1 MVIVCEPNDQVC
13 LHGQPEVVQ
22 RPVELLL
29 EGGGGEGEGGGGEG
43 RGDNSGGGEGEG
55 GGGDGEGGGGEG
67 VPKCAAPAE
76 QFLTSRAATWAGS
89 NGVRER

>member
-29 EGGGGEGEGGGGEG
+29 PT
-43 RGDNSGGGEGEG
+43 S
-55 GGGDGEGGGGEG
+55 
-67 VPKCAAPAE
+67 APARVISVVNVARVE
-76 QFLTSRAATWAGS
+76 VTIT
-89 NGVRER
+89 ERQKTPCVSPV